1 MKATLLFVIICF
13 FIGNSNAFPV
23 APLKYLDTHT
33 ESITCANKYGW
44 CSKSASGSG
53 SALHVNSA
61 PKPNMGNIDSI
72 LSNFQNF
79 LKSKDKG
86 TSASNVY
93 DGPIQDALD
102 VLYLAAE
109 TKREDPEK
117 VLDALESLE
126 KLTREKVK
134 AEGEIASS
142 ELLQN
147 LKGDWRLVFTTGT
160 KDTQKRLGAKINY
173 FPLKAVQSF
182 DPSTNPFAIQNGIY
196 IGDFALIKFF
206 GDFEFNL
213 KSRKLE
219 FDFDKIAVLGFE
231 INLGKGKAAELGSA
245 SGLGSKNNEN
255 LIKNNKKPFF
265 NWISA
270 DDKIATARGGGG
282 GLALW
287 KRVDSNGSNVST
299 DNNVSR
305 TQQSSVL
312 MSASA
317 VRVEATIDE
326 NFDGDTITVKSG
338 KQIRYDEEA
347 GRFFE
352 E

>member
-1 MKATLLFVIICF
+1 MNVSSRTLNKVDIFCKLNSQCSFYVGIISVENLCIIEQNNGSEVCNVIDSVISKAFKFHAKGEYFLEKISYNSFIFVIIDENLKLTISVIENIIN
-13 FIGNSNAFPV
+13 FI
-23 APLKYLDTHT
+23 
-33 ESITCANKYGW
+33 NKR
-44 CSKSASGSG
+44 
-53 SALHVNSA
+53 
-61 PKPNMGNIDSI
+61 D
-72 LSNFQNF
+72 NF
-79 LKSKDKG
+79 LKMK
-86 TSASNVY
+86 NVFF
-93 DGPIQDALD
+93 
-102 VLYLAAE
+102 
-109 TKREDPEK
+109 
-117 VLDALESLE
+117 
-126 KLTREKVK
+126 LTRIGL
-134 AEGEIASS
+134 AEHTNLKDLNITHSQAQTALFECSS
-142 ELLQN
+142 EKKIYSFYRTSLNTIQKHINNTDLL
-147 LKGDWRLVFTTGT
+147 
-160 KDTQKRLGAKINY
+160 ANY
-173 FPLKAVQSF
+173 LEAYE
-182 DPSTNPFAIQNGIY
+182 N
-196 IGDFALIKFF
+196 
-206 GDFEFNL
+206 
-213 KSRKLE
+213 RKLE

-312 MSASA
+312 MNASA